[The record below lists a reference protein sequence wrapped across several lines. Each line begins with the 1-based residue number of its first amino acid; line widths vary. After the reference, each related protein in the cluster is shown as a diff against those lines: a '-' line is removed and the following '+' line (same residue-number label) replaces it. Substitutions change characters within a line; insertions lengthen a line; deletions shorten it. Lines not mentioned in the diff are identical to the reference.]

1 LTPREVRWT
10 HLTSFSSGFEA
21 DEARA
26 ILEAADIPVLV
37 KGPQV
42 GIFGG
47 GYQGTVPGGVELLVP
62 SPELERARNL
72 LGESTA

>member
-1 LTPREVRWT
+1 LTHDGPRWA

-42 GIFGG
+42 GIFGS
-47 GYQGTVPGGVELLVP
+47 GYQGSVPGGVELLVP
-62 SPELERARNL
+62 SPELDRAREL
-72 LGESTA
+72 LGESTD

>member
-1 LTPREVRWT
+1 MTGRTGWASLA
-10 HLTSFSSGFEA
+10 SFSSGLEA

-37 KGPQV
+37 RGPQV

-47 GYQGTVPGGVELLVP
+47 GFQGTVPGGVELLVP
-62 SPELERARNL
+62 SPELERSRVL
-72 LGESTA
+72 LGRGDE

>member
-1 LTPREVRWT
+1 MTGRAGWASLAS
-10 HLTSFSSGFEA
+10 LSSGLEA

-37 KGPQV
+37 RGPQV

-47 GYQGTVPGGVELLVP
+47 GFQGTVPGGVELLVP
-62 SPELERARNL
+62 SPELERSRAL
-72 LGESTA
+72 LGQGDE